1 MNLKI
6 YDEPWP
12 HMVIDNFF
20 DIDTLTYIKNHIE
33 DQTYWQERCSYV
45 KPVINQF
52 TKELGSSISY
62 CDINDTKI
70 GSFLENRWKEID
82 VFNSLVPS
90 DRGHNT
96 SKHVWEVK
104 FTTEPGALD
113 IHIEHPDKVA
123 TMTIYIHPLHD
134 NGTFYFD
141 ANKNFY
147 KAVAWKPNR
156 ACVMSNRDNYWH
168 AYAGY
173 EDHTRITINSFLVRN

>member
-12 HMVIDNFF
+12 HIVIDDFF
-20 DIDTLTYIKNHIE
+20 DTDTLTYIKNHIE
-33 DQTYWQERCSYV
+33 DSMYWQERCKYV
-45 KPVINQF
+45 KSLTSV
-52 TKELGSSISY
+52 TY

-70 GSFLENRWKEID
+70 GSFLENKWKEID

-90 DRGHNT
+90 DREHNRL
-96 SKHVWEVK
+96 KHVWEVK
-104 FTTEPGALD
+104 YTTKPESLD
-113 IHIEHPDKVA
+113 IHIENPEKVA
-123 TMTIYIHPLHD
+123 TMTIYIHPLFD

-156 ACVMSNRDNYWH
+156 AVVMSNRDNHWH

-173 EDHTRITINSFLVRN
+173 EDHTRITINSYLVRN

>member
-12 HMVIDNFF
+12 HAVIDNFF
-20 DIDTLTYIKNHIE
+20 DIDTFSYLKKHIE
-33 DQTYWQERCSYV
+33 DMTYWQERCSYV
-45 KPVINQF
+45 KPVINQT
-52 TKELGSSISY
+52 TKESGSSITF

-70 GSFLENRWKEID
+70 GSFLENKWEEID
-82 VFNSLVPS
+82 LFNSLVQS
-90 DRGHNT
+90 DREHNKL
-96 SKHVWEVK
+96 KHVWEVK
-104 FTTEPGALD
+104 FTTGPGTLD

-123 TMTIYIHPLHD
+123 TMTIYMYPLHD

-141 ANKNFY
+141 SNKNFY